1 MLISSPG
8 TPSSTPSS
16 FSLPLPRLWRESG
29 ASLTVPSPWKAV
41 SLACLCAVAA
51 AFTLLSSLRGLLDQ
65 WRSDD
70 LKSMGLLVPF
80 ISFALIL
87 RALRATGWRTDG
99 TWWGFALL
107 STLASV
113 LFLRDQSLVMLTLGK
128 DWLMQLPPLPVVAV
142 LYALGLVLLIG
153 GRTLLR
159 AAWFP
164 VLFML
169 AVIPVP
175 QFFSHR
181 VDLPLQHVSAT
192 VARGFA
198 RFLGEKLTPD
208 HLRLMFTPDFGM
220 FIAPGCNGIR
230 GAVTLGLAA
239 IVIAHVYRFRW
250 YLIAPVTAGAVLLGY
265 LFNFL
270 RLCLL
275 VVYYKIA
282 LPYPWL
288 QERARG
294 ADLLLGGLLFVLA
307 LSGFFAVAD
316 RLRRPPSSATP
327 APLGPAP
334 LGPAFF
340 NSGKLMYRTIA
351 MIGLAAVFGV
361 DAIHAQHTAGAHVA
375 QLPPMPAQLGNY
387 RLVRTYQ
394 DTLLDGVVVYTWGEY
409 AAAGPTP
416 AASHGPTPTSA
427 SGPHIA
433 LGFAPELDVHD
444 AEICHI
450 ARGEEPT
457 SHAQLTVPTAGGD
470 VALVGA
476 TYNNGTTQSL
486 EASTV
491 CDGGQCGQW
500 THTAGNAT
508 LVYAHPHRSVPMQ
521 WAPNRPVPVLIKVE
535 NAQAYL
541 PVSVIGPD
549 MTAQLKLFLAEVN
562 LAEIAGQFRRA
573 R

>member
-1 MLISSPG
+1 MLAPASG
-8 TPSSTPSS
+8 APSS
-16 FSLPLPRLWRESG
+16 FSLPTSRPWREPG
-29 ASLTVPSPWKAV
+29 ASLAAPLPWSSI

-51 AFTLLSSLRGLLDQ
+51 ALALPNSVRALLDQ

-87 RALRATGWRTDG
+87 RAWRSTGWRTEG

-107 STLASV
+107 ACLAST
-113 LFLRDQSLVMLTLGK
+113 LFLRDQTLVILTLGK
-128 DWLMQLPPLPVVAV
+128 GWLMQLPPLPLVAI

-164 VLFML
+164 VLFMA

-175 QFFSHR
+175 RFFSHR
-181 VDLPLQHVSAT
+181 VDLPLQHVSAA

-198 RFLGEKLTPD
+198 RLLGEKLTPD

-239 IVIAHVYRFRW
+239 VVVAYVYRFRW
-250 YLIAPVTAGAVLLGY
+250 YMVAPVVAGAVLLGY
-265 LFNFL
+265 LFNFV

-275 VVYYKIA
+275 VLYYRVA

-307 LSGFFAVAD
+307 LSGFFALAE
-316 RLRRPPSSATP
+316 RLRQP
-327 APLGPAP
+327 APP
-334 LGPAFF
+334 LSPLRLDPIPSGSRSFPLRAFA
-340 NSGKLMYRTIA
+340 LV
-351 MIGLAAVFGV
+351 GLAAIFSV
-361 DAIHAQHTAGAHVA
+361 DALHAQRVAGAHA
-375 QLPPMPAQLGNY
+375 RPLPPMPAQLGAF

-394 DTLLDGVVVYTWGEY
+394 DTLLDGVVVYAWGEY
-409 AAAGPTP
+409 AAPDPAPGTP
-416 AASHGPTPTSA
+416 GAHV
-427 SGPHIA
+427 A
-433 LGFAPELDVHD
+433 LGFAPELDIHD

-457 SHAQLTVPTAGGD
+457 SHNGFSVSTVGGD

-491 CDGGQCGQW
+491 CDGAQCGQF
-500 THTAGNAT
+500 THATGPAT
-508 LVYAHPHRSVPMQ
+508 LVYAHPHRTLPMQ
-521 WAPNRPVPVLIKVE
+521 WAPTRPVPVLIKVE
-535 NAQAYL
+535 HAQAYL
-541 PVSVIGPD
+541 PLDVVGPE
-549 MTAQLKLFLAEVN
+549 MTAQLKSFLANVN
-562 LAEIAGQFRRA
+562 LAELASQFRLER
-573 R
+573 

>member
-8 TPSSTPSS
+8 TPSS

-29 ASLTVPSPWKAV
+29 ASPTAPSPWKAV

-51 AFTLLSSLRGLLDQ
+51 AFTLLSSLRGLLNQ

-87 RALRATGWRTDG
+87 RALHSIGWRTEG

-107 STLASV
+107 STLASS

-128 DWLMQLPPLPVVAV
+128 GWLMQLPPLPVVAV

-198 RFLGEKLTPD
+198 GLLGEKLTPD

-316 RLRRPPSSATP
+316 RLRRPPSSNP
-327 APLGPAP
+327 RLRPD
-334 LGPAFF
+334 PAFSSSRGF
-340 NSGKLMYRTIA
+340 HLRSLA
-351 MIGLAAVFGV
+351 MIGLAAVFAI
-361 DAIHAQHTAGAHVA
+361 DAIHPQHTAGAHVS

-387 RLVRTYQ
+387 RLVRTFQ

-409 AAAGPTP
+409 AAPGPTP
-416 AASHGPTPTSA
+416 GSA
-427 SGPHIA
+427 PGPHVA

-470 VALVGA
+470 VTLVGA

-500 THTAGNAT
+500 THTAGSAT
-508 LVYAHPHRSVPMQ
+508 LVYAHPHRSLPMQ

-535 NAQAYL
+535 NAQAYM
-541 PVSVIGPD
+541 PVSVIGSD
-549 MTAQLKLFLAEVN
+549 MTAQLKSFLAAVN
-562 LAEIAGQFRRA
+562 LAELAGQFRRG

>member
-1 MLISSPG
+1 MLASSPG
-8 TPSSTPSS
+8 PPSSY
-16 FSLPLPRLWRESG
+16 SLPSASLWRRPE
-29 ASLTVPSPWKAV
+29 ASRVASWPWEAI
-41 SLACLCAVAA
+41 SLACLCAAA
-51 AFTLLSSLRGLLDQ
+51 AALTLFSSVQALLDQ

-87 RALRATGWRTDG
+87 RAWRSIDWRAEGS
-99 TWWGFALL
+99 WWGFALL
-107 STLASV
+107 AFLASTLFV
-113 LFLRDQSLVMLTLGK
+113 RDQSLLIITLGK
-128 DWLMQLPPLPVVAV
+128 SWLMQLPPLPVVAV

-153 GRTLLR
+153 GRPLLR

-164 VLFML
+164 VLLMVT
-169 AVIPVP
+169 VIPVP

-181 VDLPLQHVSAT
+181 VDLPLQHASAT

-198 RFLGEKLTPD
+198 HLLGQKLTPD
-208 HLRLMFTPDFGM
+208 NLRLMFTPDFGM

-239 IVIAHVYRFRW
+239 LVIAHVYRFRW
-250 YLIAPVTAGAVLLGY
+250 YVVLPVVAGAVLLGY

-275 VVYYKIA
+275 VVYYQVA

-294 ADLLLGGLLFVLA
+294 ADLILGGCLFAAALWAFFSVAERLRQPAPPLPPATRSQTPAGPQSLLARTVAVVVLA
-307 LSGFFAVAD
+307 VLFGAD
-316 RLRRPPSSATP
+316 TL
-327 APLGPAP
+327 
-334 LGPAFF
+334 
-340 NSGKLMYRTIA
+340 
-351 MIGLAAVFGV
+351 
-361 DAIHAQHTAGAHVA
+361 HAQHLAQTRAP
-375 QLPPMPAQLGNY
+375 QLPPMPGRLGSY

-409 AAAGPTP
+409 AGPNP
-416 AASHGPTPTSA
+416 APGVPGAHV
-427 SGPHIA
+427 A

-457 SHAQLTVPTAGGD
+457 SHDQLS
-470 VALVGA
+470 VATIDGNVSLVGA
-476 TYNNGTTQSL
+476 TYNNGTVQSL

-491 CDGGQCGQW
+491 CDGGQCGQF
-500 THTAGNAT
+500 THSGGGAT
-508 LVYAHPHRSVPMQ
+508 LVYAHPHRTLPMQ
-521 WAPNRPVPVLIKVE
+521 WAPTRPVPVLLKVE
-535 NAQAYL
+535 NPQAYL
-541 PVSVIGPD
+541 PVNVVGPEM
-549 MTAQLKLFLAEVN
+549 MTQLKSFLANVN
-562 LAEIAGQFRRA
+562 LAELASQFGHGR
-573 R
+573 